1 MAALRIVEIEIDNFK
16 TFRHETIPLMPG
28 FTAISG
34 PNGSG
39 KSNILDALLFC
50 LGLSSNRTLRAE
62 KGTDL
67 INNGS
72 TRREA
77 RVTVRFG
84 TEGSDERFEVARRIK
99 ESLPP
104 GAAAPVANSTYYLNG
119 RVASLTDIHDMLA
132 RHHISP
138 SGYNVVMQGDVTS
151 IIRMTGF
158 ERRKIIDEIA
168 GVADFDHRIEQARK
182 ELQTVLEQEE
192 RTSLLL
198 GELNTRLDSLRVERD
213 QALKYRSL
221 MEELKRCELAGR
233 LAERWEFVESV
244 RGLQKVLDASAG
256 SRTEM
261 EAARARAEED
271 LARARDVEAE
281 LAQRLKNEGGALLEE
296 LESKVREAWEAAER
310 AKLERAAAL
319 ARGGELVEAAE
330 RDIETIERH
339 RTSVAEATT
348 RTSELTAAKG
358 EQEAEAKKHEAER
371 DRLQAEIDKLLEAQ
385 SGLRERMQE
394 LQARSKTL
402 NEKLNQLQVDRMRIE
417 AVRAAAQTRLEKRK
431 EERDGHLTQLK
442 QAEARARELGDAAEK
457 ARQTAEAAREDEAR
471 SRTNVQNLQNALAG
485 VESALTKAKQDY
497 AIAEQQMKAQEAS
510 MGTAVDTVLEAG
522 IPGVIGTL
530 LQLGEAEPEF
540 ARALQEAAGGRL
552 RNIVVDD
559 DHVAA
564 KVSKLLHSRPVG
576 RVTCLPLNK
585 LQPPRRLPQVRLP
598 GCLGYAIDKV
608 KFDTRFEAAFSLAFG
623 DTLVFQSLDHA
634 RPHIGQYRMVTL
646 EGDVLDKGGAMTVGR
661 TRGEPAQFLAN
672 LRAVFEDRKAGV
684 QVNAQR
690 VAQHQQALASMQQAA
705 SSAATRLREAEQA
718 AHTADLEQQTAMNSA
733 KEAAARLAEDDAAI
747 ATDEAEVR
755 RLGAEVEAAIDA
767 GLPVE
772 EEFNELEFELM
783 NLQDEAGDDRLA
795 ELQDAAQQAGWAAG
809 DCAGRARAAVTEL
822 EAVGRNRQE
831 SERALAAAQT
841 DRQRKRQDA
850 QAAREE
856 ADRLAREAQGHETQL
871 ASLKA
876 QQDEAKAG
884 LEELAA
890 ERDAARERR
899 HQAENDVAARIQDLE
914 RLAEGLRHT
923 TEKLDDQRRKLQE
936 LENAL
941 WEDGIELPDSKPEM
955 TSAQVEAARQEASV
969 RLAELGMVNQ
979 LAVEQYDRED
989 TRAAELR
996 VKLDALKVEREG
1008 IESRIAEIS
1017 GQKKAVFMQ
1026 AFDQINGFFSDIFT
1040 DLAAGTAKLSLED
1053 PADPFAGGL
1062 VIHAQPPGSRVYRLE
1077 AMSGGE
1083 KSLTALAFL
1092 FAIQRTQPAPFYALD
1107 EVDHALDGVNDER
1120 LARMIK
1126 RQSENAQMVVIS
1138 HRKPMIG
1145 NSDQAIGVHA
1155 RPDGSTRVT
1164 GIRWGGAGAPR
1175 AVGE

>member
-16 TFRHETIPLMPG
+16 TFRHEIIPLLPG

-67 INNGS
+67 INNAS

-77 RVTVRFG
+77 KVTVRFG
-84 TEGSDERFEVARRIK
+84 TDGSDERFEISRRIK
-99 ESLPP
+99 ESQPP
-104 GAAAPVANSTYYLNG
+104 GGGAPVASSTYYLNG
-119 RVASLTDIHDMLA
+119 RVASLTEIHDLLA

-151 IIRMTGF
+151 IIRMTSF

-198 GELNTRLDSLRVERD
+198 GELNARLDALRVERD
-213 QALKYRSL
+213 QALKYRAL
-221 MEELKRCELAGR
+221 MEELKRCELASR
-233 LAERWEFVESV
+233 LAERWEFLESV
-244 RGLQKVLDASAG
+244 RGLQKVMEASAG
-256 SRTEM
+256 SRADL
-261 EAARARAEED
+261 EAARARAEAE
-271 LARARDVEAE
+271 LAEATRLEAE
-281 LAQRLKNEGGALLEE
+281 LVERLKNEGGALLEE
-296 LESKVREAWEAAER
+296 LENKVREAWEAAER

-319 ARGGELVEAAE
+319 ARSAELTEAAR
-330 RDIETIERH
+330 RDLETVERH
-339 RTSVAEATT
+339 RACVAEAATKIE
-348 RTSELTAAKG
+348 ELKRVRADH
-358 EQEAEAKKHEAER
+358 EAEAKHHEAER
-371 DRLQAEIDKLLEAQ
+371 ERLQAEIDRLLEAQ
-385 SGLRERMQE
+385 SDLRARMLE
-394 LQARSKTL
+394 LQARSKAL

-417 AVRAAAQTRLEKRK
+417 AVRAAAQTRLEKRR
-431 EERDGHLTQLK
+431 EEREGHLAQLR
-442 QAEARARELGDAAEK
+442 QAEARARELGEAAEK
-457 ARQTAEAAREDEAR
+457 ARQMAEAARDDEAR
-471 SRTNVQNLQNALAG
+471 SRTNVQNLQTALAG
-485 VESALTKAKQDY
+485 VEAALAKAKQDF
-497 AIAEQQMKAQEAS
+497 AIAEQQLKAQEAS

-552 RNIVVDD
+552 RNIVVED

-564 KVSKLLHSRPVG
+564 KVSKLLHARPVG

-585 LQPPRRLPQVRLP
+585 LQPPRRLPPVRLP
-598 GCLGYAIDKV
+598 GCLGYAIEKV
-608 KFDTRFEAAFSLAFG
+608 KFDPRYEAAFALAFG
-623 DTLVFQSLDHA
+623 DTLVFQTLDQA
-634 RPHIGQYRMVTL
+634 RAHIGQYRMVTL
-646 EGDVLDKGGAMTVGR
+646 EGDVLDKSGAMTVGR
-661 TRGEPAQFLAN
+661 SRGEPAQFLAN
-672 LRAVFEDRKAGV
+672 LRAVFEDRKAAV
-684 QVNAQR
+684 QVHAQR

-705 SSAATRLREAEQA
+705 ASAAMRLREAEQA
-718 AHTADLEQQTAMNSA
+718 AHAAELEQQTAQNA
-733 KEAAARLAEDDAAI
+733 AREAEARLADDDQAI
-747 ATDEAEVR
+747 AAEEAEIR

-783 NLQDEAGDDRLA
+783 NLQDQAGDDRLA

-809 DCAGRARAAVTEL
+809 DCAGRARAVTAEL
-822 EAVGRNRQE
+822 EAVERNRQE
-831 SERALAAAQT
+831 SERALEMAESERLGKLREAEAALL
-841 DRQRKRQDA
+841 
-850 QAAREE
+850 E
-856 ADRLAREAQGHETQL
+856 AERLAREAQDHEARL
-871 ASLKA
+871 AALKA
-876 QQDEAKAG
+876 RQEEAKAG

-890 ERDAARERR
+890 EREAARERR
-899 HQAENDVAARIQDLE
+899 HQAENAVNARIQDLE

-923 TEKLDDQRRKLQE
+923 TEKLEEQRRHLQE
-936 LENAL
+936 VETAL
-941 WEDGIELPDSKPEM
+941 WEDGIEPSDERPAMSL
-955 TSAQVEAARQEASV
+955 AQVEAARQEASV

-989 TRAAELR
+989 ARAAELR
-996 VKLDALKVEREG
+996 EKQGALKAEREG
-1008 IESRIAEIS
+1008 IETRIADIS

-1026 AFDQINGFFSDIFT
+1026 AFDQINGFFGEIFA
-1040 DLAAGTAKLSLED
+1040 DLAGGTARLSLED
-1053 PADPFAGGL
+1053 PQDPFNGGL
-1062 VIHAQPPGSRVYRLE
+1062 VLHAQPPGSRVYRLE

-1126 RQSENAQMVVIS
+1126 RQSETAQMVVIS

-1145 NSDQAIGVHA
+1145 HSDQAIGVHA

-1164 GIRWGGAGAPR
+1164 GIRWGGGGSPR
-1175 AVGE
+1175 AAGE

>member
-1 MAALRIVEIEIDNFK
+1 MGALRIVEIEIDNFK

-39 KSNILDALLFC
+39 KSNILDGLLFA

-72 TRREA
+72 TKREA
-77 RVTVRFG
+77 KVTVRFG
-84 TEGSDERFEVARRIK
+84 TEDSDERIEVARRIR

-104 GAAAPVANSTYYLNG
+104 GSTVPVANSTYYLNG
-119 RVASLTDIHDMLA
+119 RVASLTDIHDLLA
-132 RHHISP
+132 QHHISP

-168 GVADFDHRIEQARK
+168 GVADFDHRIEQGRK

-192 RTSLLL
+192 RTTLLL
-198 GELNTRLDSLRVERD
+198 GELNARLDALRVERD
-213 QALKYRSL
+213 QALKYRAL
-221 MEELKRCELAGR
+221 MEELKRCELAAR
-233 LAERWEFVESV
+233 LAERWELLESI
-244 RGLQKVLDASAG
+244 RGLQKVIDASAG

-261 EAARARAEED
+261 EAAKAKAQADFAEAQKAEAD
-271 LARARDVEAE
+271 LVE
-281 LAQRLKNEGGALLEE
+281 RIRTEGGALLEE
-296 LESKVREAWEAAER
+296 LETKVREAWEAAER
-310 AKLERAAAL
+310 AKLEREAAL
-319 ARGGELVEAAE
+319 ARAAELTGGAE
-330 RDIETIERH
+330 RDLETIERQ
-339 RTSVAEATT
+339 RTAVTEAIQK
-348 RTSELTAAKG
+348 AADLAKAKEG
-358 EQEAEAKKHEAER
+358 HDAEAKQHEAER
-371 DRLQAEIDKLLEAQ
+371 DRMQAEIDKLFEAQ
-385 SGLRERMQE
+385 SGLRERMQA
-394 LQARSKTL
+394 LQARSKIC
-402 NEKLNQLQVDRMRIE
+402 NEKLNQLQVERMRIE
-417 AVRAAAQTRLEKRK
+417 AVRGAAQTRLEKRK
-431 EERDGHLTQLK
+431 EEREAHLIQLR
-442 QAEARARELGDAAEK
+442 QADAKVRELGEAAER
-457 ARQTAEAAREDEAR
+457 ARQIAESAKDDEER

-485 VESALTKAKQDY
+485 VEAALTKAKQDY
-497 AIAEQQMKAQEAS
+497 AIAEQQMKAQEAT
-510 MGTAVDTVLEAG
+510 MGTAVDAVLDSG

-552 RNIVVDD
+552 RNIVVED

-585 LQPPRRLPQVRLP
+585 LQPPRRLQQVRIP

-608 KFDTRFEAAFSLAFG
+608 KFDSRFEAAFSLAFG
-623 DTLVFQSLDHA
+623 DTLIFATLDAA

-661 TRGEPAQFLAN
+661 SRGEPAQFLAN
-672 LRAVFEDRKAGV
+672 LRAAFEERKSGV

-705 SSAATRLREAEQA
+705 ASAAARLRESEQA
-718 AHTADLEQQTAMNSA
+718 AHTADLEQQTAHNTS
-733 KEAAARLAEDDAAI
+733 KDAAARLAEDDVAI
-747 ATDEAEVR
+747 RADEAEVS
-755 RLGAEVEAAIDA
+755 RLGNDVEAAIDA

-783 NLQDEAGDDRLA
+783 NLQDEAGDDSLS
-795 ELQDAAQQAGWAAG
+795 EMQNAAQKAGWDAG
-809 DCAGRARAAVTEL
+809 DSAGRSRAAVTEL
-822 EAVGRNRQE
+822 EAVARNKQE
-831 SERALAAAQT
+831 AERGLASAQVE
-841 DRQRKRQDA
+841 RERKLADA
-850 QAAREE
+850 KIAREE
-856 ADRLAREAQGHETQL
+856 ADKLAREGQAHEAAL
-871 ASLKA
+871 ATLKA

-884 LEELAA
+884 LEEISNAR
-890 ERDAARERR
+890 EAARERR
-899 HQAENDVAARIQDLE
+899 HHCENEVAARILDIE
-914 RLAEGLRHT
+914 RLCEGLRHT
-923 TEKLDDQRRKLQE
+923 TEKLEDQRRKLQE
-936 LENAL
+936 MENGL
-941 WEDGIELPDSKPEM
+941 WEDGIELPETKPEM
-955 TSAQVEAARQEASV
+955 TSAQVEAARQEAAV
-969 RLAELGMVNQ
+969 GLAGLGMVNQ
-979 LAVEQYDRED
+979 LAVEQYERED

-996 VKLDALKVEREG
+996 EKVDALKVEREG
-1008 IESRIAEIS
+1008 IESRITEIS
-1017 GQKKAVFMQ
+1017 GQKKAVFMV
-1026 AFDQINGFFSDIFT
+1026 AFDQINGFFRDIFAE
-1040 DLAAGTAKLSLED
+1040 LAGGTAKLSLED
-1053 PADPFAGGL
+1053 PQDPFNGGL

-1092 FAIQRTQPAPFYALD
+1092 FSIQRTQPAPFYALD

-1126 RQSENAQMVVIS
+1126 RQSEDAQMVVIS

-1164 GIRWGGAGAPR
+1164 GIRWGGGVR